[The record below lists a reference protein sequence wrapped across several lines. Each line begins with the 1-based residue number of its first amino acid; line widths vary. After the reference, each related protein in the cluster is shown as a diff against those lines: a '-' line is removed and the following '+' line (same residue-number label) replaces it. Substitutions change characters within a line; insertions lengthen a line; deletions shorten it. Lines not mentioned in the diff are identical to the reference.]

1 MQIHQVLKTSKT
13 ADETEAIGQRIGA
26 RLRGGEVIELVS
38 DLGGGKTTLTRGI
51 VAGTGSQGRV
61 ASPTFT
67 LTKQYDVPAK
77 PDNSLRSILHA
88 DLYRLQDAGLM
99 THELQDVIGDPQTT
113 LIIEWADVAAGVLPD
128 DRLTITLT
136 ATTET
141 DREIKIEHP
150 PALAYLVDKE
160 SEGGIQ

>member
-1 MQIHQVLKTSKT
+1 MHIQHVSKTSKSP
-13 ADETEAIGQRIGA
+13 DETETIGRRLGA

-77 PDNSLRSILHA
+77 PDNNLRSILHA

-128 DRLTITLT
+128 DRLTITLA

-141 DREIKIEHP
+141 EREIRIDYP
-150 PALAYLVDKE
+150 PSLAYLVDEE
-160 SEGGIQ
+160 SAGSGE